1 MMQPIL
7 KTIQIAYDKIKDFDH
22 WCKNAFALTK
32 DGHCASS
39 TGGDAYC
46 FCGIGAVYSAA
57 KTLNVAALPVI
68 CTLQRTSEELFE
80 SRLVQTVNDDKSV
93 EPEMAHKNV
102 LKIYETAM
110 ERWKDRDPTLEE
122 YSKK

>member
-1 MMQPIL
+1 MTQPIL
-7 KTIQIAYDKIKDFDH
+7 KTIQTAYDKIKDFDH
-22 WCKNAFALTK
+22 WCKDVFALTK

-39 TGGDAYC
+39 SGKDAYC

-57 KTLNVAALPVI
+57 DSLRAAAYPAI

-80 SRLVQTVNDDKSV
+80 GKVVQAVNDDKSV
-93 EPEMAHKNV
+93 EPETAHKNV
-102 LKIYETAM
+102 LKIYEAAM

-122 YSKK
+122 YIKK